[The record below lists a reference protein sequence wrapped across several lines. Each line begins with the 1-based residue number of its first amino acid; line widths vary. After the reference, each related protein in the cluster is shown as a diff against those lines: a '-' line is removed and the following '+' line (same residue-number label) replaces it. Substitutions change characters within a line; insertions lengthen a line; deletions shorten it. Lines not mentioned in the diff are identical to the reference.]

1 MIRRV
6 GVRAYHRLDMTRDT
20 STALPR
26 PTTPAWAAG
35 ILGRANGLET
45 VLHAAFVV
53 LVVASTIRYLSGHGF
68 GDRAPWVLAG
78 AAVLLATYAAHR
90 LLRRRP
96 WLWLAALVAVWFGLV
111 LLAPS
116 FAWCAV
122 PLSFVAL
129 RVLPFW
135 PACAV
140 VAGMV
145 ATTVV
150 TWTRM
155 TDRLDPTIVL
165 GPVCVAVL
173 AVGAYR
179 ALERDA
185 LARQALLDDL
195 HEAQG
200 DLADAQ
206 HRAGVLAERARLS
219 REIHDSV
226 AQGLSSINLLLQA
239 AEREWDARP
248 AAAREHAAQAA
259 ATARDGLDEVRRVVR
274 DLAPAELA
282 TAPGE
287 PALPEALRQTCE
299 RLAGQSGLDVRVQ
312 VHGTPVPLGSDLE
325 TALLRT
331 ARGALAN
338 VLEHAAATT
347 AVVTLTYQPDAIA
360 LDVRDDGRGLPGIS
374 GTSQLPEISGTPQG
388 PDRGRGLAGIRERI
402 TGLGGTLV
410 LESEPGE
417 GTALA
422 VSVPLQRTVEP
433 S

>member
-1 MIRRV
+1 
-6 GVRAYHRLDMTRDT
+6 MT
-20 STALPR
+20 TATP
-26 PTTPAWAAG
+26 PPSTPARAAG

-45 VLHAAFVV
+45 ALHAAFVV
-53 LVVASTIRYLSGHGF
+53 LVVASAVRYLSGHGL
-68 GDRAPWVLAG
+68 GDRAPWVLSG
-78 AAVLLATYAAHR
+78 AAVLLLTYAAHR
-90 LLRRRP
+90 LLPRR
-96 WLWLAALVAVWFGLV
+96 LWLAALVACWFGLV

-129 RVLPFW
+129 RVLPFG

-185 LARQALLDDL
+185 ATRQALLDDL

-239 AEREWDARP
+239 AEREWHTRP
-248 AAAREHAAQAA
+248 EAAREHAAQAA

-282 TAPGE
+282 GVPDE
-287 PALPEALRQTCE
+287 PALPAALRQTCE
-299 RLAGQSGLDVRVQ
+299 RLGSHGTVDVRVQ
-312 VHGTPVPLGSDLE
+312 VHGTPVRLDPEIE

-338 VLEHAAATT
+338 VLEHAGATT
-347 AVVTLTYQPDAIA
+347 AVVTLTYQPDAVT
-360 LDVRDDGRGLPGIS
+360 LDVRDDGRGLPETAG
-374 GTSQLPEISGTPQG
+374 PAD
-388 PDRGRGLAGIRERI
+388 PDRGRGLGGIRDRVRA
-402 TGLGGTLV
+402 LGGDLV

-422 VSVPLQRTVEP
+422 VSVPVERP
-433 S
+433 